1 MKRRVITFMLFL
13 CMVFSLAAITPCAG
27 ASVSPVGNDIVKFF
41 LMPYKISSGD
51 TLINIYSCW
60 GLDYRDYGHD
70 IQSINQLETL
80 DIIPLDC
87 VLWLPTTESNLQ
99 NDTYIQVISHTV
111 VSGDTVTDI
120 CGAYGVKFSDA
131 QKWMAVLNRGVDL
144 TTLYVDQELL
154 VPLIWK

>member
-1 MKRRVITFMLFL
+1 MKKRILSAVLCL
-13 CMVFSLAAITPCAG
+13 CMVFSFAA
-27 ASVSPVGNDIVKFF
+27 ASAFACGPAESVGNDSVKFF
-41 LMPYKISSGD
+41 LMPYKIQSGD
-51 TLINIYSCW
+51 TLTNIYYCW
-60 GLDYRDYGHD
+60 GLNYLDYGYY

-99 NDTYIQVISHTV
+99 NDTYIQVMSHTV
-111 VSGDTVTDI
+111 AAGDTLSDI
-120 CGAYGVKFSDA
+120 CAAYGVKFSDA

-154 VPLIWK
+154 VPLICK

>member
-1 MKRRVITFMLFL
+1 MKRRIIPFVLFL
-13 CMVFSLAAITPCAG
+13 CMVFSLAAIGPGAA
-27 ASVSPVGNDIVKFF
+27 ASVAPVGNDSVKFF

-51 TLINIYSCW
+51 TLTNIYSCW
-60 GLDYRDYGHD
+60 GLDYHDYGYH
-70 IQSINQLETL
+70 IKSINQLETL

-111 VSGDTVTDI
+111 VSGDTMTGI
-120 CGAYGVKFSDA
+120 CDAYGVKFSDA

-144 TTLYVDQELL
+144 TTLYVDKELL